1 MPSPTTP
8 PLALTAP
15 SLTVLQSRTS
25 PQPNG
30 KQPDDQAQRTAKDAP
45 APGLTGRG
53 RLVDIVV

>member
-25 PQPNG
+25 PQPHG
-30 KQPDDQAQRTAKDAP
+30 KQPDDPQRTAKDTP
-45 APGLTGRG
+45 APGVTGRG
-53 RLVDIVV
+53 RLVDIIV